1 MVGTL
6 KLADIINPRLFSSH
20 PSYPLKPFFKIDL
33 CLQNSRLT
41 YNNNPKTSSNNE
53 SPETAPF
60 CATQHEPCPILCNF
74 CPKYQS

>member
-20 PSYPLKPFFKIDL
+20 PSYPLKPFFKVDL

-41 YNNNPKTSSNNE
+41 HNK
-53 SPETAPF
+53 
-60 CATQHEPCPILCNF
+60 
-74 CPKYQS
+74 